1 MSVEI
6 KALRISVWWSAPI
19 ADRGEPPPLLDDAE
33 RERWASLRRAAD
45 RAEFAAGRVLARR
58 AVGVLLG
65 VEPAEVRL
73 HARCPICGGAH
84 GKPVVVGRPEI
95 GLSIAHAGERVGVAV
110 ADGAQV
116 GLDIEREVPLSDPL
130 NPGAGVLHPL
140 ERDHLAALPPARRT
154 HAFLRCWTRKEA
166 VLKATGEALTT
177 AMDALQVSPP
187 DEAPRVLRWPG
198 PAAREVRLHDLEP
211 GAGYAACVAAL
222 TALPL
227 HVSER
232 TAGRR

>member
-1 MSVEI
+1 MM
-6 KALRISVWWSAPI
+6 ALRVSVWWSAPI
-19 ADRGEPPPLLDDAE
+19 PDRGEPPALLDDVE
-33 RERWASLRRAAD
+33 RERWASLRRPAD

-65 VEPAEVRL
+65 VEPSEIAL

-116 GLDIEREVPLSDPL
+116 GLDIECEVPLSDPL

-140 ERDHLAALPPARRT
+140 ELDHLAALPPTLRAP
-154 HAFLRCWTRKEA
+154 AFLRCWTRKEA
-166 VLKATGEALTT
+166 VLKATGQALTT
-177 AMDALQVSPP
+177 AMDALQVSAP
-187 DEAPRVLRWPG
+187 DEPPSVLRWPG
-198 PAAREVRLHDLEP
+198 GSPREVRLHDLDP
-211 GAGYAACVAAL
+211 GPGYAACVAAL

-227 HVSER
+227 QVGER

>member
-1 MSVEI
+1 MMAQRVD
-6 KALRISVWWSAPI
+6 VWWSAPM
-19 ADRGEPPPLLDDAE
+19 ADRSEPPALLDAAE
-33 RERWASLRRAAD
+33 RERWATLRRPED

-65 VEPAEVRL
+65 IEPAEVRL

-84 GKPVVVGRPEI
+84 GKPVVVGRPEV
-95 GLSIAHAGERVGVAV
+95 GLSIAHAGTCVGVAV

-140 ERDHLAALPPARRT
+140 ERDALAALPPARRT
-154 HAFLRCWTRKEA
+154 PAFLRCWTRKEA
-166 VLKATGEALTT
+166 ILKATGEALTT
-177 AMDALQVSPP
+177 AMDTLQVSPP
-187 DEAPRVLRWPG
+187 DKPPSVLRWPG
-198 PAAREVRLHDLEP
+198 ATARDVRLHDLEP
-211 GAGYAACVAAL
+211 GAGYAACIAAL
-222 TALPL
+222 THLPL
-227 HVSER
+227 RISER

>member
-1 MSVEI
+1 MM
-6 KALRISVWWSAPI
+6 ALRVSVWWSAPI
-19 ADRGEPPPLLDDAE
+19 ADRGAPPPLLDVAE
-33 RERWASLRRAAD
+33 RDRWATLRRPED

-65 VEPAEVRL
+65 VEPAEVQL

-110 ADGAQV
+110 AEGAQV
-116 GLDIEREVPLSDPL
+116 GLDIERAVPLSDPL

-140 ERDHLAALPPARRT
+140 ERDALAALPPARREP
-154 HAFLRCWTRKEA
+154 AFLRCWTRKEA
-166 VLKATGEALTT
+166 LLKATGEALTT
-177 AMDALQVSPP
+177 AMDALQVSAP
-187 DEAPRVLRWPG
+187 DEPPSVLRWPG
-198 PAAREVRLHDLEP
+198 AASRQVRLHDLEP

-222 TALPL
+222 TDLPL
-227 HVSER
+227 RVSER